1 MNKIDEERTLRIVLE
16 LLKMDKAA
24 EAKKMFSEV
33 TASET
38 VQYWMVKGTL
48 EQKFQNWA
56 GAINAYH
63 HVLNLDANN
72 TEAENNLHIIQNI
85 INFWNHEM
93 FNP

>member
-24 EAKKMFSEV
+24 EAKKLFSEI
-33 TASET
+33 TTSET
-38 VQYWMVKGTL
+38 VQYWMVKGNL
-48 EQKFQNWA
+48 EQKFQNWG
-56 GAINAYH
+56 GAINAYN
-63 HVLNLDANN
+63 HVLDLDANN

-85 INFWNHEM
+85 INFWNPEM